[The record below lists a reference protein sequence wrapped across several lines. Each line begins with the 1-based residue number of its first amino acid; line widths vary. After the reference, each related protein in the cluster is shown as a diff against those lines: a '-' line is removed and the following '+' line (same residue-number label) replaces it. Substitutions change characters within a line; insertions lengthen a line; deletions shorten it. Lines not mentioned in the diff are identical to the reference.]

1 MLPACN
7 ASAVFK
13 AVAPKAAPLP
23 ASPASPAARP
33 ATPTVEPGVL
43 PRPRTALN
51 KSIAEGPLPP
61 PTV

>member
-1 MLPACN
+1 MLPPCI
-7 ASAVFK
+7 ASAVLK

-33 ATPTVEPGVL
+33 TTLTLEPGVV

-51 KSIAEGPLPP
+51 NCLAEGPLSP